1 MDQTHDGPDLDA
13 YFRRI
18 GYRGP
23 REPSLHVLQRLHALH
38 PRAIAFE
45 NLDSFLGRPVRLDLA
60 SLEDKLVR
68 ARRGGYCFEH
78 NTLFW
83 KVLAALGFEVSGLA
97 ARVLWNQ
104 PEDTLNPRSH
114 MLLRVELDGATWL
127 ADVGFGGVTQ
137 TAPLLLAPGRVQET
151 PHEPCRL
158 VETADHFRLQAQIGG
173 EWRTV
178 FRFDLT
184 QHFDVDYVVSSHF
197 VSTWPTSQFVTTIMA
212 ARALPQGR
220 LALKND
226 RMTVHETGGPSK
238 QVHFVTAAE
247 LRAAL
252 AADFGI
258 EVPEPERFDER
269 FSELGFG
276 APAELRGRFT

>member
-1 MDQTHDGPDLDA
+1 MHRMEDAPDLDA
-13 YFRRI
+13 YFARI
-18 GYRGP
+18 GYGGP
-23 REPSLHVLQRLHALH
+23 REATLAVLRDLHALH

-60 SLEDKLVR
+60 ALEQKLVR
-68 ARRGGYCFEH
+68 ARRGGYCFEQ

-104 PEDTLNPRSH
+104 PEDTFNPRSH

-151 PHEPCRL
+151 PQEPCRL
-158 VETADHFRLQAQIGG
+158 IETADHYRLQAQIGG

-178 FRFDLT
+178 FRFDMT
-184 QHFDVDYVVSSHF
+184 EHFDVDYVVSSHF
-197 VSTWPTSQFVTTIMA
+197 VSTWPASQFVTTIMA
-212 ARALPQGR
+212 ARALPAGR

-226 RMTVHETGGPSK
+226 RMTVHQTGGPSK
-238 QVHFVTAAE
+238 QVHFATPAE
-247 LRAAL
+247 LRVAL
-252 AADFGI
+252 SADFGI
-258 EVPEPERFDER
+258 DVPEPDRFDAR
-269 FSELGFG
+269 FLELGFG
-276 APAELRGRFT
+276 AD

>member
-1 MDQTHDGPDLDA
+1 MSESPDLDA
-13 YFRRI
+13 YFARI

-23 REPSLHVLQRLHALH
+23 RQATLDVLKQLHALH

-45 NLDSFLGRPVRLDLA
+45 NLDSFLGRPVRLDLP
-60 SLEDKLVR
+60 SLEQKFVQ
-68 ARRGGYCFEH
+68 ARRGGYCFEQ

-83 KVLAALGFEVSGLA
+83 KVLTALGFSVSGLA

-127 ADVGFGGVTQ
+127 ADVGFGGVTL

-151 PHEPCRL
+151 PHEPYR
-158 VETADHFRLQAQIGG
+158 VVATGDHFRLQAEIGG
-173 EWRTV
+173 VWRTV

-184 QHFDVDYVVSSHF
+184 EHFEVDFVVSSHF
-197 VSTWPTSQFVTTIMA
+197 VSTWPTSHFVTAIMA
-212 ARALPQGR
+212 ARALPGRR
-220 LALKND
+220 LALRND
-226 RMTVHETGGPSK
+226 RMTVHETGGPSR
-238 QVHFVTAAE
+238 QTHFSAAAG
-247 LRAAL
+247 LRATL

-258 EVPEPERFDER
+258 DVPEPERFDAR
-269 FSELGFG
+269 FAELGFG
-276 APAELRGRFT
+276 AG

>member
-1 MDQTHDGPDLDA
+1 MDQIRNSPDLDA
-13 YFRRI
+13 YFDRI

-23 REPSLHVLQRLHALH
+23 REATLAVLRDLHALH

-45 NLDSFLGRPVRLDLA
+45 NLDSFLGRPIRLDLPA
-60 SLEDKLVR
+60 LEDKLVH
-68 ARRGGYCFEH
+68 ARRGGYCFEQ

-83 KVLAALGFEVSGLA
+83 KVLSALGFEVSGLA

-137 TAPLLLAPGRVQET
+137 TAPLLLVPGDVQET
-151 PHEPCRL
+151 PHEPCR
-158 VETADHFRLQAQIGG
+158 VIETADHYRLQVQIGG

-184 QHFDVDYVVSSHF
+184 GHFDVDYVVSSHF
-197 VSTWPTSQFVTTIMA
+197 VSTWPTSQFVMTIMA
-212 ARALPQGR
+212 ARALPEGR

-226 RMTVHETGGPSK
+226 RMTVHRPGGAPK
-238 QVHFVTAAE
+238 QVHFATPAA

-252 AADFGI
+252 SADFGI
-258 EVPEPERFDER
+258 DVPEPDRFDAR
-269 FSELGFG
+269 FLELGFG
-276 APAELRGRFT
+276 AS

>member
-1 MDQTHDGPDLDA
+1 MRQMENGPDLDA
-13 YFRRI
+13 YFARI

-23 REPSLHVLQRLHALH
+23 RAATLGVLKELHLLH

-45 NLDSFLGRPVRLDLA
+45 NLDSFFGRPVRLDLP
-60 SLEDKLVR
+60 SLEEKLVH
-68 ARRGGYCFEH
+68 ARRGGYCFEQ

-83 KVLAALGFEVSGLA
+83 KVLASLGFQVTGLA

-104 PEDTLNPRSH
+104 PEETFNPRSH
-114 MLLRVELDGATWL
+114 MLLRIEIDGATWL

-137 TAPLLLAPGRVQET
+137 TAPLLLAPGAVQLT

-158 VETADHFRLQAQIGG
+158 VETGDHYRLQAEIGG
-173 EWRTV
+173 EWRSV

-184 QHFDVDYVVSSHF
+184 EHFDVDYLVSSHF

-212 ARALPQGR
+212 ARALPHGR
-220 LALKND
+220 LALRND
-226 RMTVHETGGPSK
+226 RMTVHETGGASK
-238 QVHFVTAAE
+238 HAHFATGAD

-258 EVPEPERFDER
+258 DVPEPERFDAR
-269 FSELGFG
+269 FAELGFG
-276 APAELRGRFT
+276 QSGS

>member
-1 MDQTHDGPDLDA
+1 MRQTDDGPDLDA
-13 YFRRI
+13 YFARI
-18 GYRGP
+18 GYCGP
-23 REPSLHVLQRLHALH
+23 RTATLGVLQELHLLH

-45 NLDSFLGRPVRLDLA
+45 NLDSFLGRPVRLDLP
-60 SLEDKLVR
+60 SLEEKLVH
-68 ARRGGYCFEH
+68 ARRGGYCFEQ

-83 KVLAALGFEVSGLA
+83 KVLASLGFQVSGLA

-104 PEDTLNPRSH
+104 PDDTLNPRSH
-114 MLLRVELDGATWL
+114 MLLRVELDGSTWL

-137 TAPLLLAPGRVQET
+137 TAPLRLAAGMVQRT

-158 VETADHFRLQAQIGG
+158 IETDDHHRLQVEIGG

-184 QHFDVDYVVSSHF
+184 EHFEVDYLVSSHF
-197 VSTWPTSQFVTTIMA
+197 VSTWPASQFVTTIMA

-226 RMTVHETGGPSK
+226 RLIVHETGGASRH
-238 QVHFVTAAE
+238 VHFATAAD
-247 LRAAL
+247 LRATL

-258 EVPEPERFDER
+258 DVPEPDRFDAR
-269 FSELGFG
+269 FAELGFG
-276 APAELRGRFT
+276 QGES

>member
-1 MDQTHDGPDLDA
+1 MDQKREGPDLDA
-13 YFRRI
+13 YFERI

-23 REPSLHVLQRLHALH
+23 REATLAVLRSLHALH

-45 NLDSFLGRPVRLDLA
+45 NLDSFLGRPVALDLP
-60 SLEDKLVR
+60 SLEDKLVH
-68 ARRGGYCFEH
+68 ARRGGYCFEQ

-83 KVLAALGFEVSGLA
+83 KVLTALGFEVSGLA

-137 TAPLLLAPGRVQET
+137 TAPLLLAPGREQET
-151 PHEPCRL
+151 PHERCRL
-158 VETADHFRLQAQIGG
+158 IETADHYRLQAQIGG

-178 FRFDLT
+178 FRFDMT
-184 QHFDVDYVVSSHF
+184 EHFDVDYLVSSHF
-197 VSTWPTSQFVTTIMA
+197 VSTWPASQFVTTIMA
-212 ARALPQGR
+212 ARALPAGR

-226 RMTVHETGGPSK
+226 RMTVHQTGGASK
-238 QVHFVTAAE
+238 QVHFATPAE
-247 LRAAL
+247 LRVTL

-258 EVPEPERFDER
+258 DVPEPALFDARFA
-269 FSELGFG
+269 ELGFG
-276 APAELRGRFT
+276 AG

>member
-1 MDQTHDGPDLDA
+1 MDQIRNSPDLDV
-13 YFRRI
+13 YFARI

-23 REPSLHVLQRLHALH
+23 REATLAVLRDLHALH

-45 NLDSFLGRPVRLDLA
+45 NLDSFLGRPIRLDLPA
-60 SLEDKLVR
+60 LEEKLVH
-68 ARRGGYCFEH
+68 ARRGGYCFEQ

-83 KVLAALGFEVSGLA
+83 KVLSALGFEVSGLA

-114 MLLRVELDGATWL
+114 MLLRVELDSATWL

-158 VETADHFRLQAQIGG
+158 IETADHYRLQVQIGG
-173 EWRTV
+173 EWRSV

-184 QHFDVDYVVSSHF
+184 EHFDVDYVVSSHF

-212 ARALPQGR
+212 ARALPEGR

-226 RMTVHETGGPSK
+226 RMTVHRTGGPPK
-238 QVHFVTAAE
+238 QVHFAAPAE

-252 AADFGI
+252 SADFGI
-258 EVPEPERFDER
+258 DVPEPDRFDAR
-269 FSELGFG
+269 FLELGFG
-276 APAELRGRFT
+276 AS